1 MRDTSD
7 MMEDSLSEDTM
18 MDCEGDGG
26 GLEELVDLATDVADS
41 STTIRDAAERLLTL
55 LGVDEEDPEDL
66 VSSSEDEGVELD
78 ELDEDDDDEE
88 EDDGPEN
95 ARLLHQLAASLA
107 MELKQSHQLKQS
119 SSKHPRTGGSFD
131 RDRRVELIGTNY
143 LEHSCT
149 VQQAGNTKGSSC
161 CRDIVA
167 DKSSRTF
174 GKQRAIVIEPRDR
187 RCPDD
192 RSKMSQDEDE
202 DEDEDE
208 GNSVDEQVPM
218 SWNAGWDACATE
230 ALRYLVEDEGLP
242 PHHPTVLAMKDHLEL
257 QRERAFARYTA

>member
-1 MRDTSD
+1 MYR
-7 MMEDSLSEDTM
+7 EWI
-18 MDCEGDGG
+18 C
-26 GLEELVDLATDVADS
+26 A
-41 STTIRDAAERLLTL
+41 DAAERLLTL

-78 ELDEDDDDEE
+78 ELDELDDDD
-88 EDDGPEN
+88 DDDDDDDEN

-107 MELKQSHQLKQS
+107 MELKQSHQLKSQS
-119 SSKHPRTGGSFD
+119 SSKHPRTGDSFD
-131 RDRRVELIGTNY
+131 RDRRAELIGTSY

-149 VQQAGNTKGSSC
+149 VQQADNTKGNGC
-161 CRDIVA
+161 YRDSVA

-174 GKQRAIVIEPRDR
+174 GKQRAIVIESRNR

-192 RSKMSQDEDE
+192 RSRMNQDEDE

-208 GNSVDEQVPM
+208 GNSVDEQVPV